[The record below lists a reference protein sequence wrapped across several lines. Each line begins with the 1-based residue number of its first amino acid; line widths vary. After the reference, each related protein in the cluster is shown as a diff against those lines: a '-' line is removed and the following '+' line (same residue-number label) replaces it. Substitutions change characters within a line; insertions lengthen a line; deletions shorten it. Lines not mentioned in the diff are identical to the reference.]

1 MFLSY
6 LLLWIYE
13 HSNFT
18 RLSNQPSLESEI
30 VKVDRRKLYGTSEK
44 IVYDTNKEECVLS
57 DLYEG
62 SIILP
67 RGSVSQLQIDEN
79 GNSVSRSELIGFN
92 LQGEKVEKVP
102 SIFSIENNC
111 KKVEIDDFIS
121 SSIKSIY
128 QIVIDEDQIESW
140 KKYFTNDEVYLF
152 EFNYREDYEGDDAF
166 LISNEEGYFISVGKS
181 NKFEFLEL
189 SNVSIEDTDEEIE
202 DDLDFSMF

>member
-1 MFLSY
+1 MGRKVSFKIEGSL
-6 LLLWIYE
+6 
-13 HSNFT
+13 
-18 RLSNQPSLESEI
+18 LESEI
-30 VKVDRRKLYGTSEK
+30 VKVDRTKLYGTSEK

-57 DLYEG
+57 DLFEG

-67 RGSVSQLQIDEN
+67 KGSVGQVLIDED

-111 KKVEIDDFIS
+111 KKVEVDEFIS

-128 QIVIDEDQIESW
+128 QLVIDEDQIETW
-140 KKYFTNDEVYLF
+140 KKYFTNNEVYLF

-166 LISNEEGYFISVGKS
+166 LISNEDGFFISVGKS
-181 NKFEFLEL
+181 NEFEFLEL
-189 SNVSIEDTDEEIE
+189 SNISVEDTDEDIEIE

>member
-1 MFLSY
+1 MGRKVSFKIEGSL
-6 LLLWIYE
+6 
-13 HSNFT
+13 
-18 RLSNQPSLESEI
+18 LESEI
-30 VKVDRRKLYGTSEK
+30 VKVDRTKLYGTSEK

-67 RGSVSQLQIDEN
+67 RGSVGQVLIDEN

-111 KKVEIDDFIS
+111 KKVEMDDFIS

-128 QIVIDEDQIESW
+128 QLVIDEDQIESW
-140 KKYFTNDEVYLF
+140 KKYFTKDEVYLF

-166 LISNEEGYFISVGKS
+166 LISNEEGFFISVGKS
-181 NKFEFLEL
+181 NEFEYLEL
-189 SNVSIEDTDEEIE
+189 SNVSVEDTDEDIEIE

>member
-1 MFLSY
+1 MGRKVSFKIEGSL
-6 LLLWIYE
+6 
-13 HSNFT
+13 
-18 RLSNQPSLESEI
+18 LESEI
-30 VKVDRRKLYGTSEK
+30 VKVDRTKLYGTSEK

-67 RGSVSQLQIDEN
+67 RGSVGQVLIDEN

-111 KKVEIDDFIS
+111 KKVEMDDFIS

-128 QIVIDEDQIESW
+128 QLVIDEDQIESW
-140 KKYFTNDEVYLF
+140 KKYFTNNEVYLF

-166 LISNEEGYFISVGKS
+166 LISNEEGFFISVGKS
-181 NKFEFLEL
+181 NEFEYLEL
-189 SNVSIEDTDEEIE
+189 SNVSVEDTDEDIEIE

>member
-1 MFLSY
+1 MGRKVSFKIQGDL
-6 LLLWIYE
+6 
-13 HSNFT
+13 
-18 RLSNQPSLESEI
+18 LESEI
-30 VKVDRRKLYGTSEK
+30 VKVDRTKIYGSSEK
-44 IVYDTNKEECVLS
+44 IVLDTNKEECVLS

-67 RGSVSQLQIDEN
+67 KGSVGQVLIDDS

-111 KKVEIDDFIS
+111 KKVEINDFIS

-128 QIVIDEDQIESW
+128 QLNIDETQIELW
-140 KKYFTNDEVYLF
+140 KKYFLNDEVYLF

-166 LISNEEGYFISVGKS
+166 LISNEEGFFISVGKK
-181 NKFEFLEL
+181 NEFEFLEL
-189 SNVSIEDTDEEIE
+189 SNVSVEDTDEDIEIE

>member
-1 MFLSY
+1 MGRKVLFKIEGSL
-6 LLLWIYE
+6 
-13 HSNFT
+13 
-18 RLSNQPSLESEI
+18 LESEI
-30 VKVDRRKLYGTSEK
+30 VKVDRTKLYGTSEK

-67 RGSVSQLQIDEN
+67 RGSVGQVLIDEN
-79 GNSVSRSELIGFN
+79 GNSISRSELIGFN
-92 LQGEKVEKVP
+92 LQGEKVEKVS

-128 QIVIDEDQIESW
+128 QLVIDEDQIESW
-140 KKYFTNDEVYLF
+140 KKYFANDEIYLF

-166 LISNEEGYFISVGKS
+166 LISNEEGFFISVGKS
-181 NKFEFLEL
+181 NEFEYLEL
-189 SNVSIEDTDEEIE
+189 SNISVEDTDEEIEIE

>member
-1 MFLSY
+1 MGRKVSFKIEGSL
-6 LLLWIYE
+6 
-13 HSNFT
+13 
-18 RLSNQPSLESEI
+18 LESEI
-30 VKVDRRKLYGTSEK
+30 VNVDRTKLYGTSKK

-67 RGSVSQLQIDEN
+67 KGSIGQVQIDEY
-79 GNSVSRSELIGFN
+79 GNSISRSELIGFN

-111 KKVEIDDFIS
+111 KKVVIDDFIS

-128 QIVIDEDQIESW
+128 QLVIDDDQIESW
-140 KKYFTNDEVYLF
+140 KKYFTNDEVYRF

-166 LISNEEGYFISVGKS
+166 LISNEEGFFISVGKK
-181 NKFEFLEL
+181 NEFEFLEL
-189 SNVSIEDTDEEIE
+189 SNVSVEDTDEDIEIE

>member
-1 MFLSY
+1 MGRKVSFKIEGSL
-6 LLLWIYE
+6 
-13 HSNFT
+13 
-18 RLSNQPSLESEI
+18 LESEI
-30 VKVDRRKLYGTSEK
+30 VKVDRTKLYGTSKK

-67 RGSVSQLQIDEN
+67 KGSVGQVQIDEN

-128 QIVIDEDQIESW
+128 QIVINEGQIELW

-152 EFNYREDYEGDDAF
+152 QFNYREDYEGDDAF
-166 LISNEEGYFISVGKS
+166 LISNEEGFFISVGKS
-181 NKFEFLEL
+181 NEFEFLEL
-189 SNVSIEDTDEEIE
+189 SNVSIEDTDEVIEIE

>member
-1 MFLSY
+1 MGRKVSFKIDGS
-6 LLLWIYE
+6 
-13 HSNFT
+13 
-18 RLSNQPSLESEI
+18 SLESEI

-202 DDLDFSMF
+202 DD

>member
-1 MFLSY
+1 MGRKVSFKIGGSL
-6 LLLWIYE
+6 
-13 HSNFT
+13 
-18 RLSNQPSLESEI
+18 LESEI
-30 VKVDRRKLYGTSEK
+30 VKVDRTKLYGTSEK

-67 RGSVSQLQIDEN
+67 RGSVGQVLIDEN
-79 GNSVSRSELIGFN
+79 GNSVSRSKLIGFN

-111 KKVEIDDFIS
+111 KNVRIDDFIS

-128 QIVIDEDQIESW
+128 QLVIDEDQIESW

-166 LISNEEGYFISVGKS
+166 LISNEDGFFISVGKS
-181 NKFEFLEL
+181 NEFEFLEL
-189 SNVSIEDTDEEIE
+189 SNVSVEDTDEDIEIE

>member
-1 MFLSY
+1 MGRKVSFKIEGSL
-6 LLLWIYE
+6 
-13 HSNFT
+13 
-18 RLSNQPSLESEI
+18 LESEI
-30 VKVDRRKLYGTSEK
+30 VKVDRTKIYGTSEK

-67 RGSVSQLQIDEN
+67 RGSVGQVLIDEN
-79 GNSVSRSELIGFN
+79 GNSISRSELIGFN

-128 QIVIDEDQIESW
+128 QLVIDEDQIESW
-140 KKYFTNDEVYLF
+140 KKYFTNNEVYLF

-166 LISNEEGYFISVGKS
+166 LISNEEGFFISVGKS
-181 NKFEFLEL
+181 NEFEYLEL
-189 SNVSIEDTDEEIE
+189 SNVSVEDTDEDIEIE

>member
-1 MFLSY
+1 MGRKVSFKIEGSL
-6 LLLWIYE
+6 
-13 HSNFT
+13 
-18 RLSNQPSLESEI
+18 LESEI
-30 VKVDRRKLYGTSEK
+30 VKVDRTKLYGTSEK

-67 RGSVSQLQIDEN
+67 RGSVGQVLIDEN
-79 GNSVSRSELIGFN
+79 GNSVSRSELVGFN

-128 QIVIDEDQIESW
+128 QLVIDENQIESW

-166 LISNEEGYFISVGKS
+166 LISNEDGFFISVGKS
-181 NKFEFLEL
+181 NEFEFLEL
-189 SNVSIEDTDEEIE
+189 SNVSVEDTDEDIEIE

>member
-1 MFLSY
+1 MGRKVSFKVEGSL
-6 LLLWIYE
+6 
-13 HSNFT
+13 
-18 RLSNQPSLESEI
+18 LESEI
-30 VKVDRRKLYGTSEK
+30 VKVDRTKLYGTSEK

-57 DLYEG
+57 DLFEG

-67 RGSVSQLQIDEN
+67 KGSVGQVLIDED

-111 KKVEIDDFIS
+111 KKVEIDEFIS

-128 QIVIDEDQIESW
+128 QLVIDEDQIETW
-140 KKYFTNDEVYLF
+140 KKYFTNNEVYLF
-152 EFNYREDYEGDDAF
+152 EFNFREDYEGDDAF
-166 LISNEEGYFISVGKS
+166 LISNEDGFFISVGKS
-181 NKFEFLEL
+181 NEFEFLEL
-189 SNVSIEDTDEEIE
+189 SNISVEDTDEDIEIE

>member
-1 MFLSY
+1 MGRKVSFKIEGSL
-6 LLLWIYE
+6 
-13 HSNFT
+13 
-18 RLSNQPSLESEI
+18 LESEI
-30 VKVDRRKLYGTSEK
+30 VKVDRTKLYGTSEK

-67 RGSVSQLQIDEN
+67 KGSVGQVLIDEN

-111 KKVEIDDFIS
+111 KKVEIDEFIS

-128 QIVIDEDQIESW
+128 QLVIDEDQIETW
-140 KKYFTNDEVYLF
+140 KKYFASNEVYFF

-166 LISNEEGYFISVGKS
+166 LISNEDGFFISVGKS
-181 NKFEFLEL
+181 NEFEFLEL
-189 SNVSIEDTDEEIE
+189 SNVSVEDTDEDIEIE

>member
-1 MFLSY
+1 MGRKVSFKIEGSL
-6 LLLWIYE
+6 
-13 HSNFT
+13 
-18 RLSNQPSLESEI
+18 LESEI
-30 VKVDRRKLYGTSEK
+30 VKVDRTKLYGTSEK

-67 RGSVSQLQIDEN
+67 KGSVGQVLIDEN

-111 KKVEIDDFIS
+111 KKVEIDEFIS

-128 QIVIDEDQIESW
+128 QLVIDEDQIETW
-140 KKYFTNDEVYLF
+140 KKYFTNNEVYLF

-166 LISNEEGYFISVGKS
+166 LISNEDGFFISVGKS
-181 NKFEFLEL
+181 NEFEFLEL
-189 SNVSIEDTDEEIE
+189 SNVSVEDTDEDIEIE

>member
-1 MFLSY
+1 MGRKVSFKIEGSL
-6 LLLWIYE
+6 
-13 HSNFT
+13 
-18 RLSNQPSLESEI
+18 LESEI
-30 VKVDRRKLYGTSEK
+30 VKVDRTKLYGTSEK

-67 RGSVSQLQIDEN
+67 KGSVGQVLIDEN
-79 GNSVSRSELIGFN
+79 GNSVSRSDLIGFN

-111 KKVEIDDFIS
+111 KKVEIDEFIS

-128 QIVIDEDQIESW
+128 QLVVYEDQIETW
-140 KKYFTNDEVYLF
+140 KKYFTNNEVYLF

-166 LISNEEGYFISVGKS
+166 LISNEDGFFISVGKS
-181 NKFEFLEL
+181 NEFEFLEL
-189 SNVSIEDTDEEIE
+189 SNVSVEDTDEDIEIE

>member
-1 MFLSY
+1 MGRKVSFKIEGSL
-6 LLLWIYE
+6 
-13 HSNFT
+13 
-18 RLSNQPSLESEI
+18 LESEI
-30 VKVDRRKLYGTSEK
+30 VKVDRTKLYGTSEK

-67 RGSVSQLQIDEN
+67 RGSVGQVLIDEN

-128 QIVIDEDQIESW
+128 QLIIDEDQIESW
-140 KKYFTNDEVYLF
+140 KKYFTNNEVYLF

-166 LISNEEGYFISVGKS
+166 LISNEDGFFISVGKS
-181 NKFEFLEL
+181 NEFEFLEL
-189 SNVSIEDTDEEIE
+189 SNVSVDDTDEDIEIE

>member
-1 MFLSY
+1 MGRKVSFKIEGSL
-6 LLLWIYE
+6 
-13 HSNFT
+13 
-18 RLSNQPSLESEI
+18 LESEI
-30 VKVDRRKLYGTSEK
+30 VKVDRTKLYGTSEK

-67 RGSVSQLQIDEN
+67 RGSVGQVLIDEN
-79 GNSVSRSELIGFN
+79 GNSISRSELIGFN

-128 QIVIDEDQIESW
+128 QLVIDEDQIESW
-140 KKYFTNDEVYLF
+140 KKYFANDEIYLF

-166 LISNEEGYFISVGKS
+166 LISNEEGFFISVGKS
-181 NKFEFLEL
+181 NEFEYLEL
-189 SNVSIEDTDEEIE
+189 SNISVEDTDEEIEIE

>member
-1 MFLSY
+1 MGRKVSFKIEGSL
-6 LLLWIYE
+6 
-13 HSNFT
+13 
-18 RLSNQPSLESEI
+18 LESEI
-30 VKVDRRKLYGTSEK
+30 VKVDRTKLYGTSEK

-67 RGSVSQLQIDEN
+67 RGSVGQVLIDEN
-79 GNSVSRSELIGFN
+79 GNSVSRSELVGFN

-128 QIVIDEDQIESW
+128 QLVIDENEIESW

-166 LISNEEGYFISVGKS
+166 LVSNEEGFFISIGKR
-181 NKFEFLEL
+181 NEFEFLEL
-189 SNVSIEDTDEEIE
+189 SNISVEDTDEDIEIE

>member
-1 MFLSY
+1 MGRKVSFKIEGSL
-6 LLLWIYE
+6 
-13 HSNFT
+13 
-18 RLSNQPSLESEI
+18 LESEI
-30 VKVDRRKLYGTSEK
+30 VKVDRTKLYGTSEK

-67 RGSVSQLQIDEN
+67 RGSVGQVLIDEN

-92 LQGEKVEKVP
+92 PQGEKVKKVP

-111 KKVEIDDFIS
+111 KKVELDDFIS

-128 QIVIDEDQIESW
+128 QLVIDEDQIESW

-166 LISNEEGYFISVGKS
+166 LISNEEGFFISVGKS
-181 NKFEFLEL
+181 NEFEFLEL
-189 SNVSIEDTDEEIE
+189 SNVSVEDTDEDIEIE

>member
-1 MFLSY
+1 MGRKVSFKIEGSL
-6 LLLWIYE
+6 
-13 HSNFT
+13 
-18 RLSNQPSLESEI
+18 LESEI
-30 VKVDRRKLYGTSEK
+30 VKVDRTKLYGTSEK

-67 RGSVSQLQIDEN
+67 RGSVGQVLIDEN
-79 GNSVSRSELIGFN
+79 GNSISRSELIGFN

-111 KKVEIDDFIS
+111 KKVDIDDFIS

-128 QIVIDEDQIESW
+128 QLVIDEDQIESW
-140 KKYFTNDEVYLF
+140 KKYFTKDEVYLF

-166 LISNEEGYFISVGKS
+166 LISNEDGFFISVGKS
-181 NKFEFLEL
+181 NEFEFLEL
-189 SNVSIEDTDEEIE
+189 SNVSVEDTDEDIEIE

>member
-1 MFLSY
+1 MGRKVSFKIEGSL
-6 LLLWIYE
+6 
-13 HSNFT
+13 
-18 RLSNQPSLESEI
+18 LESEI
-30 VKVDRRKLYGTSEK
+30 VKVDRTKLYGTSEK

-67 RGSVSQLQIDEN
+67 RGSVGQVLIDEN
-79 GNSVSRSELIGFN
+79 GNSVSRSELVGFN

-111 KKVEIDDFIS
+111 KKVDIDDFIS

-128 QIVIDEDQIESW
+128 QLVIDEDQIESW
-140 KKYFTNDEVYLF
+140 KKYFTKDEVYLF

-166 LISNEEGYFISVGKS
+166 LISNEDGFFISVGKS
-181 NKFEFLEL
+181 NEFEFLEL
-189 SNVSIEDTDEEIE
+189 SNVSVEDTDEDIEIE

>member
-1 MFLSY
+1 MGRKVSFKIEGSL
-6 LLLWIYE
+6 
-13 HSNFT
+13 
-18 RLSNQPSLESEI
+18 LESEI
-30 VKVDRRKLYGTSEK
+30 VKVDRTKLYGTSEK

-57 DLYEG
+57 DLFEG

-67 RGSVSQLQIDEN
+67 KGSVGQVLIDED

-111 KKVEIDDFIS
+111 KKVEVDEFIS

-128 QIVIDEDQIESW
+128 QLVIDEDQIETW
-140 KKYFTNDEVYLF
+140 KKYFTNNEVYLF
-152 EFNYREDYEGDDAF
+152 EFNFREDYEGDDAF
-166 LISNEEGYFISVGKS
+166 LISNEDGFFISVGKS
-181 NKFEFLEL
+181 NEFEFLEL
-189 SNVSIEDTDEEIE
+189 SNISVEDIDEDIEIE

>member
-1 MFLSY
+1 MNMGRKVSFKIEGSL
-6 LLLWIYE
+6 
-13 HSNFT
+13 
-18 RLSNQPSLESEI
+18 LESEI
-30 VKVDRRKLYGTSEK
+30 VKVDRSKLYGNSEK
-44 IVYDTNKEECVLS
+44 IVYDTNKEECVIS

-67 RGSVSQLQIDEN
+67 KGSVGQVLIDEN

-92 LQGEKVEKVP
+92 LKGEKVEKVP

-111 KKVEIDDFIS
+111 KKVEIDEFIS

-128 QIVIDEDQIESW
+128 QLVIEEDQIETW
-140 KKYFTNDEVYLF
+140 KKYFTNNEVYLF

-166 LISNEEGYFISVGKS
+166 LISNEDGFFISVGKS
-181 NKFEFLEL
+181 NEFEFLEL
-189 SNVSIEDTDEEIE
+189 SNVSVEDTDEDIEID

>member
-1 MFLSY
+1 MGRKVSFKIEGSL
-6 LLLWIYE
+6 
-13 HSNFT
+13 
-18 RLSNQPSLESEI
+18 LESEI
-30 VKVDRRKLYGTSEK
+30 VKVDRTKLYGTSEK

-67 RGSVSQLQIDEN
+67 RGSVGHVLIDEN

-128 QIVIDEDQIESW
+128 QLVIDEDQVESW

-166 LISNEEGYFISVGKS
+166 LISNEEGFFISVGKS
-181 NKFEFLEL
+181 NEFEYLEL
-189 SNVSIEDTDEEIE
+189 SNVSVEDTDEDIEIE

>member
-1 MFLSY
+1 MGRKVSFKIEGSL
-6 LLLWIYE
+6 
-13 HSNFT
+13 
-18 RLSNQPSLESEI
+18 LESEI
-30 VKVDRRKLYGTSEK
+30 VKVDRTKLYGTSEK

-57 DLYEG
+57 DLFEG

-67 RGSVSQLQIDEN
+67 KGSVAQVLIDED

-111 KKVEIDDFIS
+111 KKVEIDEFIS

-128 QIVIDEDQIESW
+128 QLVIDEDQIETW
-140 KKYFTNDEVYLF
+140 KKYFTNNEVYHF

-166 LISNEEGYFISVGKS
+166 LISNEDGFFISVGKS
-181 NKFEFLEL
+181 NEFEFLEL
-189 SNVSIEDTDEEIE
+189 SNISVEDTDEDIEIE

>member
-1 MFLSY
+1 MGRKVSFKIEGSL
-6 LLLWIYE
+6 
-13 HSNFT
+13 
-18 RLSNQPSLESEI
+18 LESEI
-30 VKVDRRKLYGTSEK
+30 VKVDRTKLYGNSEK
-44 IVYDTNKEECVLS
+44 MVYDSNKEECVIS

-67 RGSVSQLQIDEN
+67 KGSVGQVLIDEN

-92 LQGEKVEKVP
+92 LKGEKVEKVP

-111 KKVEIDDFIS
+111 KKVEIDEFIS

-128 QIVIDEDQIESW
+128 QLVIDEDQIETW
-140 KKYFTNDEVYLF
+140 KKYFTNNEVYLF

-166 LISNEEGYFISVGKS
+166 LISNEDGFFISVGKS
-181 NKFEFLEL
+181 NEFEFLEL
-189 SNVSIEDTDEEIE
+189 SNVSVEDTDEDIEID

>member
-1 MFLSY
+1 MGRKVSFKIEGSL
-6 LLLWIYE
+6 
-13 HSNFT
+13 
-18 RLSNQPSLESEI
+18 LESEI
-30 VKVDRRKLYGTSEK
+30 VKVDRTKLYGASEK

-67 RGSVSQLQIDEN
+67 RGSVGQVLIDEN

-102 SIFSIENNC
+102 SIFSIENIC

-128 QIVIDEDQIESW
+128 QLVIDENEIESW

-166 LISNEEGYFISVGKS
+166 LVSNEEGFFISIGKR
-181 NKFEFLEL
+181 NEFEFLEL
-189 SNVSIEDTDEEIE
+189 SNISVEDTDEDIEIE